1 MFVLNKIGTC
11 ASPQYTPCASLV
23 IDIMLCARRL
33 CLLVD
38 LVPRKNAQ
46 AWLNHLRHT
55 TSTLPFR
62 SAGSHQRTNLA
73 SGTAPASSRRTN

>member
-33 CLLVD
+33 CLLID
-38 LVPRKNAQ
+38 LVPRKDAQ
-46 AWLNHLRHT
+46 VA
-55 TSTLPFR
+55 
-62 SAGSHQRTNLA
+62 
-73 SGTAPASSRRTN
+73 